1 MGKRKLEEVIS
12 SRSDK
17 IEGSENDIKTRA
29 FIYLRAL
36 FYAAAL
42 QEPKTLPIS

>member
-17 IEGSENDIKTRA
+17 IERSENDIKMRA
-29 FIYLRAL
+29 CIYLRDL